1 MGHIPTVQLLGDAG
15 SRVVQLLQQVGRDG
29 QVVTA
34 SQLGDLTSVTERS
47 THDNGLVA
55 VLLVVVVDVLHR
67 LDTGVLAGSVLLLV
81 VGLVPV
87 EDTTNEGGDEV
98 GAGLSTGDGLDSRED
113 EGQVAVDAVLALE
126 DVGGLDTL
134 PGGGDLDEDTV
145 LGDALRFVEL
155 FQVSPFP
162 VDNPAVLNNIP

>member
-1 MGHIPTVQLLGDAG
+1 MGNILAGQLLGDAG
-15 SRVVQLLQQVGRDG
+15 GRVVQVLQQVGRDG
-29 QVVTA
+29 QVVAT

-55 VLLVVVVDVLHR
+55 VLLVVVEDGLHR
-67 LDTGVLAGSVLLLV
+67 LDTGILLSSVLLLV

-87 EDTTNEGGDEV
+87 KDTTNEGRDEE
-98 GAGLSTGDGLDSRED
+98 GAGLSTGDGLDGRED

-155 FQVSPFP
+155 WSS
-162 VDNPAVLNNIP
+162 